1 MGRRMTS
8 NRRFAKNSLLFNST
22 NNNMIPMMDWRHFS
36 STSEKNDET
45 KAEEDV
51 KVEEENVEAEAETK
65 NEEAEKELTVEEK
78 LGLAE
83 EKIVE
88 LEETVKSEKDRVL
101 RAYAEMENVRRI
113 AKNDVSNA
121 REYANQSFA
130 KGLLDVADNLERALG
145 SVEEKDA
152 SEDNPLLKTLLE
164 GVSMTDKELKKVF
177 QKHGVSQY
185 AAVGDAFDPEL
196 HDALFQYQDPEKEA
210 GTIGQVI
217 KTGFMYKD
225 RVLRPAQVGAI
236 QG

>member
-1 MGRRMTS
+1 MGRRVTS
-8 NRRFAKNSLLFNST
+8 NRRFAKNSLLCSIN

-36 STSEKNDET
+36 STSEKNENET
-45 KAEEDV
+45 KAEEEV
-51 KVEEENVEAEAETK
+51 KVEEENVEGEEAETK
-65 NEEAEKELTVEEK
+65 EEEKELTVEEK

-225 RVLRPAQVGAI
+225 RVLRPAQVGVI

>member
-1 MGRRMTS
+1 MGRRVTS
-8 NRRFAKNSLLFNST
+8 NRRFANSLLWSSSS
-22 NNNMIPMMDWRHFS
+22 NNNLMMMMDWRHF

-45 KAEEDV
+45 TTTSKEEEEV
-51 KVEEENVEAEAETK
+51 NVEEEETK
-65 NEEAEKELTVEEK
+65 EEEEEEKELTVEEK

-88 LEETVKSEKDRVL
+88 LEETVKDEKDRVL

-145 SVEEKDA
+145 SVEEKDV
-152 SEDNPLLKTLLE
+152 SDDNPLLKTLLE

>member
-1 MGRRMTS
+1 MHIYTDLTYISKFRERMSLSRFVRLGRRMTS

-22 NNNMIPMMDWRHFS
+22 NLNNNMMMMDWRHFS

-45 KAEEDV
+45 KAEEEV
-51 KVEEENVEAEAETK
+51 KVEEENVEGEEAETK
-65 NEEAEKELTVEEK
+65 EEEKELTVEEK

-152 SEDNPLLKTLLE
+152 SED
-164 GVSMTDKELKKVF
+164 
-177 QKHGVSQY
+177 
-185 AAVGDAFDPEL
+185 
-196 HDALFQYQDPEKEA
+196 
-210 GTIGQVI
+210 
-217 KTGFMYKD
+217 
-225 RVLRPAQVGAI
+225 
-236 QG
+236 

>member
-1 MGRRMTS
+1 MTS
-8 NRRFAKNSLLFNST
+8 NRRFANSLLLSSSS
-22 NNNMIPMMDWRHFS
+22 NNNLMMMMDWRHF

-45 KAEEDV
+45 TTTSKEEEEV
-51 KVEEENVEAEAETK
+51 NVEEEETK
-65 NEEAEKELTVEEK
+65 EEEEKELTVEEK

-88 LEETVKSEKDRVL
+88 LEETVKDEKDRVL

-145 SVEEKDA
+145 SVEEKDV
-152 SEDNPLLKTLLE
+152 SDDNPLLKTLLE

>member
-1 MGRRMTS
+1 MANS
-8 NRRFAKNSLLFNST
+8 NMVGGWMASSSSPSIVSNS
-22 NNNMIPMMDWRHFS
+22 MMDWRSFS
-36 STSEKNDET
+36 TTENEKNET
-45 KAEEDV
+45 KEEVKAEE
-51 KVEEENVEAEAETK
+51 NVQ
-65 NEEAEKELTVEEK
+65 EEAEKEEEEEEEEKELTIEEK
-78 LGLAE
+78 LGLT
-83 EKIVE
+83 EKKVTE
-88 LEETVKSEKDRVL
+88 LEDVIKSEKDRVL

-113 AKNDVSNA
+113 AKNDVTNA

-130 KGLLDVADNLERALG
+130 KGLLDVADNLERALL
-145 SVEEKDA
+145 SVDEQNVGD
-152 SEDNPLLKTLLE
+152 DNPLLKTLLE

-185 AAVGDAFDPEL
+185 GSVGDVFDPEL
-196 HDALFQYQDPEKEA
+196 HDALFQYADPEKDA

>member
-1 MGRRMTS
+1 MSLCRFARFGRRLQQSRTGLWSGRS
-8 NRRFAKNSLLFNST
+8 NNVV
-22 NNNMIPMMDWRHFS
+22 MMDWRYFS
-36 STSEKNDET
+36 TEKNEASKEGVDEE
-45 KAEEDV
+45 KI
-51 KVEEENVEAEAETK
+51 VEESAAET
-65 NEEAEKELTVEEK
+65 EEEKELTVEEK

-88 LEETVKSEKDRVL
+88 LEETVKGEKDRVL

-145 SVEEKDA
+145 SVEEKDV
-152 SEDNPLLKTLLE
+152 SKESPLLKTLLE

-185 AAVGDAFDPEL
+185 AAVGDVFDPEL

-217 KTGFMYKD
+217 KTGFKYKD

>member
-1 MGRRMTS
+1 MANS
-8 NRRFAKNSLLFNST
+8 NMVGGWMASSSSPSIVSNS
-22 NNNMIPMMDWRHFS
+22 MMDWRSFS
-36 STSEKNDET
+36 TTENEKNET
-45 KAEEDV
+45 KEEVKAEE
-51 KVEEENVEAEAETK
+51 NVQ
-65 NEEAEKELTVEEK
+65 EEAEKEEEEEEEEKELTLEEK
-78 LGLAE
+78 LGLT
-83 EKIVE
+83 EKKVTE
-88 LEETVKSEKDRVL
+88 LEDVIKSEKDRVL

-113 AKNDVSNA
+113 AKNDVTNA

-130 KGLLDVADNLERALG
+130 KGLLDVADNLERALL
-145 SVEEKDA
+145 SVDEQNVGD
-152 SEDNPLLKTLLE
+152 DNPLLKTLLE

-185 AAVGDAFDPEL
+185 GSVGDVFDPEL
-196 HDALFQYQDPEKEA
+196 HDALFQYADPEKDA